1 VKALTLFN
9 KHQIGKLARH
19 ITAVI
24 SVFDTRISLKF
35 ADIAKKIMLV
45 GNSFFYFKYFWWTL
59 NGRSSKFSPIFLRIL
74 IFCSHDVR

>member
-35 ADIAKKIMLV
+35 AYIAKKIMLV
-45 GNSFFYFKYFWWTL
+45 GNSFL
-59 NGRSSKFSPIFLRIL
+59 FLVFLVDIEW
-74 IFCSHDVR
+74 

>member
-19 ITAVI
+19 ITTVI

-45 GNSFFYFKYFWWTL
+45 GNSFFI
-59 NGRSSKFSPIFLRIL
+59 FSI
-74 IFCSHDVR
+74 SGGH